1 MSAVRP
7 FLDVLD
13 NKSAPPLTERDDK
26 GELLLVMLVHMFFAD
41 GVFADEELD
50 VLRRLVGEMND
61 AELRQY
67 CSELSARPLD
77 FDVIRAAFPS
87 HQERDDIV
95 TLAEHG
101 IWGDNVVEPG
111 EVDMIE
117 KLMAEMGIEAG

>member
-1 MSAVRP
+1 MSVTRQ

-13 NKSAPPLTERDDK
+13 NADAPPLTQRDES
-26 GELLLVMLVHMFFAD
+26 GELLLTMLVHMFFAD
-41 GVFADEELD
+41 GVFADEELN

-77 FDVIRAAFPS
+77 FDQIRASFPS
-87 HQERDDIV
+87 HQERDYIV